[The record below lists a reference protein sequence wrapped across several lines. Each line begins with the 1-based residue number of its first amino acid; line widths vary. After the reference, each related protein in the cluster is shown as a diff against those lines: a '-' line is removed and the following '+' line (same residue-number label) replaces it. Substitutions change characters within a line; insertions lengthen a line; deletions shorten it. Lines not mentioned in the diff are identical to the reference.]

1 MRADRYF
8 QAKSFCDQEPR
19 SSWLTARLQLLNLRT
34 CEGVSDAGALRR
46 RDLDCG
52 RRRKAAAPVHNP
64 GKEPARE
71 RLDRECYR
79 DLGLAQAAS
88 VRNCDAVVRPSGLS
102 RGRSVL
108 LRADSTSLL
117 TSSRTSRPTLCTRHF
132 KHEVVSFG
140 TGDMPSCP
148 AVELLRPCPPVLSS
162 ATCEGNLG
170 QPDAV
175 AFVSSTNRA

>member
-1 MRADRYF
+1 MDAGRSRCSRSPTTGSGLPGERLRMTGPNRRACMRADRYF
-8 QAKSFCDQEPR
+8 LAKSFCDQEPR

-34 CEGVSDAGALRR
+34 CEGVSDAGPLRR
-46 RDLDCG
+46 RDPDCG

-102 RGRSVL
+102 RGRISFV
-108 LRADSTSLL
+108 A
-117 TSSRTSRPTLCTRHF
+117 SRFHF
-132 KHEVVSFG
+132 S
-140 TGDMPSCP
+140 
-148 AVELLRPCPPVLSS
+148 PCLKSPLK
-162 ATCEGNLG
+162 A
-170 QPDAV
+170 DAV
-175 AFVSSTNRA
+175 HPTFQTRGCQFRYR